1 MLTRE
6 ISILDLDHLR
16 IASLLLTHVDELC
29 QEYIS
34 ELEDPIPGPL
44 YVQWVDDNDGHYD
57 SVFLDLTDR
66 NRLQAFIRL
75 MRNPGP
81 YDGGSEYIFERYMS
95 IAISL
100 LYESQDIFWVG

>member
-81 YDGGSEYIFERYMS
+81 YDGGCEYMFERYMS

-100 LYESQDIFWVG
+100 LYEPQDISWVG